1 MWWYAA
7 CGGGFRGRRWNMK
20 KLFPYALSILV
31 LEGLGG
37 LGAIF
42 TVPAIS
48 GWYAEL
54 VKPRGTPPD
63 WVFGPVWTFLY
74 ALLGIVLARVW
85 LLPRETKGRRAALIW
100 FEVQLALNLIWSP
113 VFFGLRQPLAGF
125 VVIWALLGAIRMTAA
140 AVVRV
145 DRTAAGLLWPYAL
158 WVAYATYL
166 NAGIWFLNR

>member
-1 MWWYAA
+1 
-7 CGGGFRGRRWNMK
+7 MK
-20 KLFPYALSILV
+20 KVLPYALAILL

-37 LGAIF
+37 LGAVF
-42 TVPAIS
+42 TMSAIPD
-48 GWYAEL
+48 WYAEL
-54 VKPRGTPPD
+54 TKPRGTPPN

-74 ALLGIVLARVW
+74 AILGIILARIW
-85 LLPRETKGRRAALIW
+85 LLPRETKGRRNALVW
-100 FEVQLALNLIWSP
+100 FGVQLLLNLAWTP
-113 VFFGLRQPLAGF
+113 VFFGMHQLLAGF